1 MLDSVRN
8 RWFLAIGLAVVA
20 ALSMTLCFS
29 TSAKRA
35 EKQAEKSGKDAAA
48 VWKARTGFD
57 LAALPG
63 LHPPHT
69 DSVEAR
75 ELDALLLPMSIHL
88 GGRQDRP
95 EAADIERD
103 ADALA
108 ALRDALRDAIRATTT
123 DPKPMPPAVVAL
135 IENRAARLDTVAEF
149 VASHRSIAWQED
161 FGPRP
166 HRSALVTDDHV
177 TLHRLLIARA
187 FLALER
193 GDAVTAKRM
202 FSTSQ
207 KLEATLEQR
216 QELFSHLVAVGIERM
231 HLALMRRAGASFGET
246 PAAPEDGVRA
256 RFLNGMSNESIVA
269 MNNARQEPFSGPG
282 NDPPE
287 RLIRLFAGPKLEAAA
302 SQAIVLAAE
311 TVGEVVRSQDGCAEL
326 AKPRRKPHGMF
337 SDNYYALNAKEA
349 WRRFVVLELDRAL
362 TNAVLTGQA
371 TSPCRSVT
379 LSVHDD
385 GKVRTVEAKGLPEET
400 ESVIGLPST
409 ITTKLDR

>member
-1 MLDSVRN
+1 MIESVRN
-8 RWFLAIGLAVVA
+8 RWLLAMGIAVVA
-20 ALSMTLCFS
+20 ALAVTLCFS

-35 EKQAEKSGKDAAA
+35 ETQAAKSGRDSAA
-48 VWKARTGFD
+48 VWKARTGVD
-57 LAALPG
+57 LASLPAG
-63 LHPPHT
+63 RPPHP

-75 ELDALLLPMSIHL
+75 QLDAQLLPISIHL

-103 ADALA
+103 PDALA

-135 IENRAARLDTVAEF
+135 IESRSARLDAVAEF
-149 VASHRSIAWQED
+149 VESHHNIAWQED

-177 TLHRLLIARA
+177 TLHRLLIGRA

-193 GDAVTAKRM
+193 GDTATAKRM

-207 KLEATLEQR
+207 KLRVTLEQR

-231 HLALMRRAGASFGET
+231 QLALMRRAGPSFGET
-246 PAAPEDGVRA
+246 PTAAEDGIRA
-256 RFLNGMSNESIVA
+256 RFVNGMSNESVVA

-282 NDPPE
+282 NDAPE
-287 RLIRLFAGPKLEAAA
+287 RVIRLFAGPKLEAAA

-311 TVGEVVRSQDGCAEL
+311 TVGDVVRSQDGCAEL
-326 AKPRRKPHGMF
+326 AKKRRKPHGMF

-349 WRRFVVLELDRAL
+349 WRRFVVLELDRAI
-362 TNAVLTGQA
+362 TTAVLTGNA

-379 LSVHDD
+379 LTARDD
-385 GKVRTVEAKGLPEET
+385 GKVRTVEARGLPEET
-400 ESVIGLPST
+400 ESVIGLPAT
-409 ITTKLDR
+409 VTTPVKR